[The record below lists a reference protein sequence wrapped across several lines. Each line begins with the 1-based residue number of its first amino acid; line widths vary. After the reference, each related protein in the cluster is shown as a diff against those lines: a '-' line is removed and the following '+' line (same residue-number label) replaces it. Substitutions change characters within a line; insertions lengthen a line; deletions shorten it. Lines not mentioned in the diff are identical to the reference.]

1 MKKSSKK
8 MGAFRRTILASG
20 FALGFFWILAIGTSL
35 WWNLKNYEASML
47 ELAATGARASFNK
60 DLVYRRWAAEHGG
73 VYVPSTKDTPP
84 NPYLKGMHERDIT
97 TPSGKDLTLVNP
109 AYMTRQVF
117 EIALLQYGVR
127 AHLTSLDP
135 IRPEN
140 FPDEWERQAL
150 QTFEKGE
157 SEVQGLSNIDGV
169 DYLRLMQPMLTEKP
183 CLKCHGYQNYK
194 VGDIRG
200 GLSVSVPMARY
211 YDIAEDHT
219 ISQVAIHFA
228 ILILGLGGIFFAFM
242 TLGRQEKRR
251 ALTQRALEESDETAR
266 ALLNANTE
274 SAFLLAL
281 DGTFLIMND
290 VTATRLGSTVEEI
303 LGKCAYDFLPEEIAT
318 FRKGK
323 VEQVVRTK
331 KGMRFVDKRGDLVFD
346 HSIYPLF
353 DSSGEV
359 NRLAIFSQDVTSR
372 ILAEETLKKDLELN
386 RAIAEISQ
394 ELLSESYGIGAVSD
408 VTLKVVLSITDS
420 EQGFVS
426 CIDEK
431 TKDNVGHTSTDMF
444 RSSCMVDI
452 QRIFSSIGDDGRYVG
467 LGEQA
472 LNARKAMYVNSPPEQ
487 PNPLGLIK
495 DSPLLT
501 NFLAVPVM
509 IGDSLLGLIALANS
523 VHDYS
528 DKDVAAVQRVADV
541 FALAIHRQDYE
552 VQRMEMDQRLRQLQK
567 NEAIGSLAGGIAHDF
582 NNILTP
588 IIGYSEILK
597 EDIPKESSMRESI
610 EQVLLAATRAKDLV
624 KQILTISRQHAQE
637 IVHLRPHLIIKE
649 VVKLIQ
655 STIPSTIKVT
665 QNIDTDCRSIIADPT
680 QIHQLAMN
688 LLTNAYHSMEAD
700 GGVLTISLQNVDIA
714 EADNTL
720 DLTPGSY
727 VVLSVGDTG
736 GGIDA
741 DHMDKIFDPY
751 YSTKPMGK
759 GTGLGLPVVYG
770 IVKKYKGEVEVEN
783 LPGQGIKFKVYLPA
797 VEEQPVIDPG
807 LIERFQL
814 KGTEKI
820 LLVDD
825 ELAVLKLE
833 SQLLERYGYHIETM
847 DNSKEA
853 FLELKNNPGKY
864 DLLITDMTMPEMTGD
879 QLTQEIRKVNSKL
892 SIIICTGFSKTMTP
906 ERAKAIGADGMLMKP
921 VGGIEMARMV
931 KEVLD
936 KAKKIE

>member
-1 MKKSSKK
+1 MKKSA
-8 MGAFRRTILASG
+8 MQTGTFRKTILASG
-20 FALGFFWILAIGTSL
+20 FALGFFWIFTIGASL
-35 WWNLKNYEASML
+35 WWNLKNYETSML

-60 DLVYRRWAAEHGG
+60 DLVYRRWAADHGG
-73 VYVPSTKDTPP
+73 VYAPITEDTPP
-84 NPYLKGMHERDIT
+84 NPHLKDIQDRDIT
-97 TPSGKDLTLVNP
+97 TPSGKALTLVNP

-117 EIALLQYGVR
+117 EIALRQDGVR
-127 AHLTSLDP
+127 GHLTSLTP

-150 QTFEKGE
+150 EAFEKGE
-157 SEVQGLSNIDGV
+157 SEVQGLSNLDGV
-169 DYLRLMQPMLTEKP
+169 DYLRLMRPMLTEKT
-183 CLKCHGYQNYK
+183 CLKCHAYQNYK

-200 GLSVSVPMARY
+200 GISVSVPMTRY
-211 YDIAEDHT
+211 YDIAEDYT
-219 ISQVAIHFA
+219 VSQVAVHLA
-228 ILILGLGGIFFAFM
+228 ILMLGLGGICFAFK
-242 TLGRQEKRR
+242 TLGRQEKRSV
-251 ALTQRALEESDETAR
+251 LTKRALEESDETAR
-266 ALLNANTE
+266 ALLDAITE
-274 SAFLLAL
+274 SAFLVAL

-290 VTATRLGSTVEEI
+290 VTAARLGSTSEEL
-303 LGKCAYDFLPEEIAT
+303 LGKCAYDFLPEEIVE

-331 KGMRFVDKRGDLVFD
+331 QGNRYTDERGGVVLDQ
-346 HSIYPLF
+346 SIYPLF
-353 DSSGEV
+353 DLSGEV
-359 NRLAIFSQDVTSR
+359 DRVAIFAQDVTSR

-394 ELLSESYGIGAVSD
+394 ELLSESYEIGAVSD
-408 VTLKVVLSITDS
+408 VTLKAVLSITDS
-420 EQGFVS
+420 GHGFVS
-426 CIDEK
+426 SIDKK
-431 TKDNVGHTSTDMF
+431 TNNNVALTYTDMF
-444 RSSCMVDI
+444 DPSCMVDSR
-452 QRIFSSIGDDGRYVG
+452 RIVSSIGDDGIYVG

-472 LNARKAMYVNSPPEQ
+472 LNARKATYVNFLPDQ
-487 PNPLGLIK
+487 PDGLGLIQE
-495 DSPLLT
+495 SPLPE

-509 IGDSLLGLIALANS
+509 IGDSLLGLIVLANS

-528 DKDVAAVQRVADV
+528 EKDVAAVQRVAEV

-588 IIGYSEILK
+588 IIGYTELLK
-597 EDIPKESSMRESI
+597 EDIPKESPMWESI

-624 KQILTISRQHAQE
+624 KQILTFSRQHDQE

-649 VVKLIQ
+649 VVKLIK

-665 QNIDTDCRSIIADPT
+665 ESIHTDCRSIIADPT
-680 QIHQLAMN
+680 QIHQLTMN
-688 LLTNAYHSMEAD
+688 LLTNAYHAMEVD
-700 GGVLTISLQNVDIA
+700 GGVLSISLQNVDIA
-714 EADNTL
+714 GAGNTL

-727 VVLSVGDTG
+727 VVLSVEDTG

-741 DHMDKIFDPY
+741 DLIDKIFDPY
-751 YSTKPMGK
+751 YSTKPLGK
-759 GTGLGLPVVYG
+759 GSGLGLSVVYG
-770 IVKKYKGEVEVEN
+770 IVKNYKGEIEVEN
-783 LPGQGIKFKVYLPA
+783 RPGEGIKFNIYLPA
-797 VEEQPVIDPG
+797 VEEQPIIDPG

-825 ELAVLKLE
+825 EIAVLKLE
-833 SQLLERYGYHIETM
+833 SLLLERYGYHIETM

-853 FLELKNNPGKY
+853 FIEIKNNPDKY
-864 DLLITDMTMPEMTGD
+864 DLLITDMTMPGMTGD

-892 SIIICTGFSKTMTP
+892 SIIICTGFSATMTP
-906 ERAKAIGADGMLMKP
+906 ERAKSIGANGMLMKP

-931 KEVLD
+931 KDVLD